1 MWQGGVMTGHDDKD
15 RREPAGIVILVSSEE
30 ERKPAI
36 SAFIWGGKV
45 LPVPTLPYGRWR
57 PEAA

>member
-1 MWQGGVMTGHDDKD
+1 MMTGREGRD
-15 RREPAGIVILVSSEE
+15 RREPAGIVIRVSSEAE
-30 ERKPAI
+30 KKPAI

-57 PEAA
+57 AEAA